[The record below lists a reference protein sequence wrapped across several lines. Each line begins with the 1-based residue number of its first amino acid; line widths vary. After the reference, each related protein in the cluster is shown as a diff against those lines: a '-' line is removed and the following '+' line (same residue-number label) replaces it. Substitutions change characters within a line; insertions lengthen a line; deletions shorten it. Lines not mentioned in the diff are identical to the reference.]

1 MFTREQDIEE
11 FLDEYR
17 RSRVIIETT
26 VRATLNKVLKFE
38 DKFQKPFYEFSEEE
52 VLKVFTSF
60 HTISIIS
67 LQNSNL
73 LLKHISRW
81 IIDKKKLNIKS
92 TYENITKDQLQT
104 CVDVK
109 KKNSLILTR
118 EDLVDI
124 QGELLNYTDKVIL
137 ELLFLGA
144 GAYWLKELT
153 FFDMS
158 QANRNDGVIYFKTGK
173 IIPIDD
179 DTYELIR
186 RACNE
191 DELAA
196 FGQTIKYYKVKNL
209 GIYKQRG
216 NALTANDNPKNEDDL
231 ARRFRWV
238 QRRLYLISEQL
249 GVHLTSGN
257 VQMSGLLHLIK
268 EGMSRNKMDFR
279 SYVKTDE
286 GMDLAK
292 RYDFYSELAP
302 YILIEKFGQYF
313 EE

>member
-38 DKFQKPFYEFSEEE
+38 DKFQKPFYEFSKEE

-73 LLKHISRW
+73 LLKHMSRW

-92 TYENITKDQLQT
+92 TYEDITKDQLQT
-104 CVDVK
+104 CIDIK

-118 EDLVDI
+118 EDLADI
-124 QGELLNYTDKVIL
+124 QGELLNYTDKAIL

-158 QANRNDGVIYFKTGK
+158 QDSRNDGVIYFKTGK
-173 IIPIDD
+173 IIPIDG

-191 DELAA
+191 DELVA

-257 VQMSGLLHLIK
+257 IQMSGLLHLIK